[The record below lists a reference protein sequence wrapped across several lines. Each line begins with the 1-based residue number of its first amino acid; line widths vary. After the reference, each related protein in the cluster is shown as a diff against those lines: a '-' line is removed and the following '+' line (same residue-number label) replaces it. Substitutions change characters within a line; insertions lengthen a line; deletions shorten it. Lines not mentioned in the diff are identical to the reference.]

1 MADPPRYPDSEG
13 DTGVGPG
20 RGSTTG
26 IPRWVRLS
34 VIVAAVLVLLV
45 VIVMLTGGGGEH
57 GPGRHALSGGGPG
70 GQPLPSIVTEGS
82 HTARAVG

>member
-34 VIVAAVLVLLV
+34 VIIAAVLVLLV
-45 VIVMLTGGGGEH
+45 VIVMVAGGGGEH
-57 GPGRHALSGGGPG
+57 GPGRHAPSGDAG
-70 GQPLPSIVTEGS
+70 GQVPSSSVMEDGAPPEGG
-82 HTARAVG
+82 RG